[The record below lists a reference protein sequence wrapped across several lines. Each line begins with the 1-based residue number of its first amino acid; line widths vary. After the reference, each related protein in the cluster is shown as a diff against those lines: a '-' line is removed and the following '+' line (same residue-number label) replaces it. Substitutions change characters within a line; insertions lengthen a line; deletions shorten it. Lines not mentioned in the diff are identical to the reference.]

1 MVLLF
6 FCKFPQNS
14 ISRYALSDIFLQTF
28 VKTFWICKFF
38 KLLHDFKK
46 EIPFTWPSSII
57 FWFNVFLFTVVLIP
71 AFSFKYSLLT
81 LSSIIFWFNVFLFT
95 AVLISAFS
103 FKYSL
108 LTLLL
113 MAIVA
118 ATFLY
123 LVVVV
128 SMLIWFQ
135 DCREF
140 NKRCNFCPG
149 IACCCMSSEKC

>member
-1 MVLLF
+1 MH
-6 FCKFPQNS
+6 
-14 ISRYALSDIFLQTF
+14 YQTF
-28 VKTFWICKFF
+28 FYKHLSKPFEFASFSNYCMVI
-38 KLLHDFKK
+38 KK

-140 NKRCNFCPG
+140 KKRCNFCPG